1 MSRRYI
7 LNEYVHEAFGQAVYD
22 KLGDE
27 TFAGSIP
34 GCPGVVALAPTLYR
48 CERELRSTLEDWIL
62 LGLKLAHPLP
72 VIGGIDLTRNRRVS
86 RWVPCKRADFE
97 TGLQR
102 RTITLDTW
110 TRLS

>member
-72 VIGGIDLTRNRRVS
+72 VIGGIDLNKEPTREPV
-86 RWVPCKRADFE
+86 
-97 TGLQR
+97 G
-102 RTITLDTW
+102 TL
-110 TRLS
+110 